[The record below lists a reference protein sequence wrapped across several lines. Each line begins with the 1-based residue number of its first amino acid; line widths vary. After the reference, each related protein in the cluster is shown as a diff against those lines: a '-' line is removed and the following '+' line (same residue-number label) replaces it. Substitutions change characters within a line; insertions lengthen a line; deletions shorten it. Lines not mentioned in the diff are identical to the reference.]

1 MLDLARGTPSRHR
14 PSAGGVAVSR
24 ADAGAPAADPR
35 PLDDMPGSGGWSHRH
50 LLDVDQLDRSG
61 LERCLDRAV
70 EMRER
75 RMRRET
81 LDLLRGEVVGLA
93 FCEPSTRTRVSFELA
108 AEALGAQVVELP
120 IDVSSV
126 TKGESLVDTLRTL
139 ERTGVTTV
147 ILRHAMAGAPYLA
160 ARSVPV
166 RIVNAGDGAHAHPTQ
181 GLLDALTLR
190 DALGTLDGKKIAIV
204 GDIGHSRVARSNL
217 HVLTALGAS
226 VWLAGPP
233 AWVRGFEAWPG
244 VTVADRLDEALDDAD
259 AVMALRIQLE
269 REAGGGVP
277 SLREYTAR
285 WGLDTGRLARARTA
299 APLLHPGPTNEGV
312 EITADLAAGEHSL
325 IGTQVVNGVAVRMAV
340 LSLLAP

>member
-1 MLDLARGTPSRHR
+1 MLDVANGHTTRHR
-14 PSAGGVAVSR
+14 PTAGGVVVSWPDR
-24 ADAGAPAADPR
+24 EASAAN
-35 PLDDMPGSGGWSHRH
+35 GWPHRH
-50 LLDVDQLDRSG
+50 LLDVDQLTRD
-61 LERCLDRAV
+61 EMETCLDLAV

-75 RMRRET
+75 RLRRET

-147 ILRHAMAGAPYLA
+147 ILRHSMSGAPYLA

-166 RIVNAGDGAHAHPTQ
+166 RIVNAGDGSHAHPTQ
-181 GLLDALTLR
+181 ALLDALTLR
-190 DALGTLDGKKIAIV
+190 DALGSLEGRKIAIV

-217 HVLTALGAS
+217 HALTALGAS

-244 VTVADRLDEALDDAD
+244 VHVADDLKDALADAD
-259 AVMALRIQLE
+259 AVMTLRIQLE

-285 WGLDTGRLARARTA
+285 WGLDAERLAVAQTG
-299 APLLHPGPTNEGV
+299 APVLHPGPTNEGV
-312 EITADLAAGEHSL
+312 EITADLAASERSL
-325 IGTQVVNGVAVRMAV
+325 IGAQVVNGVAMRMAV
-340 LSLLAP
+340 LALLAR

>member
-1 MLDLARGTPSRHR
+1 MLDVANGHTTRHR
-14 PSAGGVAVSR
+14 PTAGGVVVSWP
-24 ADAGAPAADPR
+24 DAGAAPVT
-35 PLDDMPGSGGWSHRH
+35 GWPHRH
-50 LLDVDQLDRSG
+50 LLDVDQLTRDQ
-61 LERCLDRAV
+61 LDECLDLAV

-75 RMRRET
+75 RLRRET

-126 TKGESLVDTLRTL
+126 TKGESLVDTLRAL

-147 ILRHAMAGAPYLA
+147 ILRHSMSGAPYLA

-166 RIVNAGDGAHAHPTQ
+166 RIVNAGDGSHAHPTQ
-181 GLLDALTLR
+181 ALLDALTLR
-190 DALGTLDGKKIAIV
+190 DALGSLDGKKIAIV

-217 HVLTALGAS
+217 HALTALGAS

-233 AWVRGFEAWPG
+233 AWVRGFESWPG
-244 VTVADRLDEALDDAD
+244 VHVADRLEHALADAD
-259 AVMALRIQLE
+259 AVMTLRIQLE

-285 WGLDTGRLARARTA
+285 WGLDADRLAVAQTG
-299 APLLHPGPTNEGV
+299 APVLHPGPTNEGV
-312 EITADLAAGEHSL
+312 EITADLAASERSL
-325 IGTQVVNGVAVRMAV
+325 IGAQVVNGVAMRMAV
-340 LSLLAP
+340 LALLAR